1 MTSAFL
7 RSTSLV
13 LTIVAYASAC
23 GAGTIHK
30 GERKQQKIA
39 PITRIKRKSAVQPAK
54 VLAVDRRQMTREV
67 IQ

>member
-7 RSTSLV
+7 RSTFLV

-23 GAGTIHK
+23 GAGTTLK